1 MFISLNYWRLK
12 LIAKYSKRKKKGEN
26 IEIIVKNKRQDDN
39 DPKQVLIIKPT
50 EILIYISYS

>member
-1 MFISLNYWRLK
+1 MQNIVK
-12 LIAKYSKRKKKGEN
+12 EKKKGEN